1 MDRSQPRASPLMTPL
16 QIAVPLASV
25 SGMPCHPPLQA
36 AWGSSTKLRH
46 LGPSQGRLTKVL
58 QLAYASQAR
67 PNQRGWGKGSN
78 SRFATFSLRIA
89 RKRGSMS
96 RLEPLTCSL
105 RLGGHALQGLARDC
119 KTCIPK
125 RLSLLWVA
133 ACRTVLRSRWCL
145 HRPHIRVILWLFASA
160 CESTIEG

>member
-119 KTCIPK
+119 KTCISK
-125 RLSLLWVA
+125 RLCSGLLRVA
-133 ACRTVLRSRWCL
+133 PYCALGGVNIALTSASFCGSSPVLVSPR
-145 HRPHIRVILWLFASA
+145 
-160 CESTIEG
+160 